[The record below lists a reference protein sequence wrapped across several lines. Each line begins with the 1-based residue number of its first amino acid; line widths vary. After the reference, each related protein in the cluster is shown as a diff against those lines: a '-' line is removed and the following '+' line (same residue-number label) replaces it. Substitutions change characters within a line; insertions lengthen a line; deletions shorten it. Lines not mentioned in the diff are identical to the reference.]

1 MKKTVA
7 LFLCAAILC
16 TALSGCSL
24 LSLVMLMLENRSEV
38 AVRPAETTAATHA
51 PETIPVAPVEEPVSL
66 AREYTKKY
74 IPYQIAPDM
83 MGTSSFDHIIQIPE
97 INLNSE
103 DAKRVN
109 QEIAADC
116 QSAIKTLDA
125 NEEGQSIYLFSYSW
139 KLHNN
144 MLALV
149 MDYTM
154 GFQSAGMSSYYEFYF
169 FNTETGKEL
178 AYGDYLAGLGLN
190 HTTAVETVRAA
201 GLISDQEYPDW
212 SLDYFIADKSGT
224 LLYIHSK
231 YLMEGEALFRFEE
244 VLVK

>member
-1 MKKTVA
+1 MKRTVA

-16 TALSGCSL
+16 AALSGCSL
-24 LSLVMLMLENRSEV
+24 LSLVMLMLNDRSEV
-38 AVRPAETTAATHA
+38 AVRPVETMVETRA
-51 PETIPVAPVEEPVSL
+51 PETTPVAQAGDPVIL

-83 MGTSSFDHIIQIPE
+83 MGTSSFDHLIQIPE
-97 INLNSE
+97 INLNTE

-109 QEIAADC
+109 QQIAADC
-116 QSAIKTLDA
+116 QNAIKTLDA
-125 NEEGQSIYLFSYSW
+125 DEEGQAIYLFSYTW

-149 MDYTM
+149 MDYTV
-154 GFQSAGMSSYYEFYF
+154 GFQSAGMSSHYEFYF

-178 AYGDYLAGLGLN
+178 SYGDYLAGLGLN
-190 HTTAVETVRAA
+190 HTTAEEAVRAA
-201 GLISDQEYPDW
+201 GLISEEEYPDW
-212 SLDYFIADKSGT
+212 SLDYFVADKNGT
-224 LLYIHSK
+224 LLYIHSE
-231 YLMEGEALFRFEE
+231 YLMDGDALFRFDD